1 MFNGQ
6 KAAKQPKEG
15 HKTKKTQNN
24 HSDTNWPQRDAKK
37 RLQKNVKQPRRETKR
52 PERDNRD
59 YKVMQ
64 LTTKRPKT
72 TTNSCKM
79 TSATKK
85 RCSYRRGR
93 GPPTHQCPGAH
104 CLIVCI

>member
-1 MFNGQ
+1 MDKKLQNNQ
-6 KAAKQPKEG
+6 KRGTKQKK
-15 HKTKKTQNN
+15 HKTTTVTQNG
-24 HSDTNWPQRDAKK
+24 HRDTKK
-37 RLQKNVKQPRRETKR
+37 RLQKNVKRPRRETKR

-72 TTNSCKM
+72 TTNSCKT
-79 TSATKK
+79 TSATNK

-93 GPPTHQCPGAH
+93 GPPTH
-104 CLIVCI
+104 